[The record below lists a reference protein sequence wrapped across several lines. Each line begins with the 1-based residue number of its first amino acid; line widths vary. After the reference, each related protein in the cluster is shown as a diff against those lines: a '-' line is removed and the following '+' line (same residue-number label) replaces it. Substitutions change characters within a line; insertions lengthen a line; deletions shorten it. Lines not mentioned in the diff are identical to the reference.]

1 MPLLEKYKWFQKG
14 IVKTGTTVK
23 LQQFFKTKPTEE
35 QLLILDDID
44 KDNMLL
50 IMFMFFALFLLG
62 VLIGVFSKIP
72 SF

>member
-35 QLLILDDID
+35 QLLLLDDID
-44 KDNMLL
+44 KDNMM
-50 IMFMFFALFLLG
+50 IVMFMWLVLSILG
-62 VLIGVFSKIP
+62 VALGLTVRVP
-72 SF
+72 VM